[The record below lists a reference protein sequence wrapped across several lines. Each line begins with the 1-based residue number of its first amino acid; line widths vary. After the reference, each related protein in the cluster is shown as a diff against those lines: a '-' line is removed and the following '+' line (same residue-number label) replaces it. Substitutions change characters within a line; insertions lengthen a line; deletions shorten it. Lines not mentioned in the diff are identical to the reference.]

1 MVDFLMM
8 FSLCICVLSGV
19 TLLIVHIWSKKKQ
32 KKEEAED
39 KTGGTVFHSGTR
51 NVPKPIKERAGIL
64 QVLAP
69 DGANTMP
76 VSYMTL
82 DDNGIELYY
91 AGLYIDKLPVEGR
104 FAHSF
109 AGIFN
114 MDYVESTVII
124 DPLLEESQKKINRR
138 IRSLRWN
145 GPGNGTETGSE
156 FWMERLRMQSGGPD
170 RSTLTSQPCLKHI
183 FYS

>member
-19 TLLIVHIWSKKKQ
+19 TLLIVHIGSKKKQ
-32 KKEEAED
+32 KKEEAEE
-39 KTGGTVFHSGTR
+39 KTGCTVFHSGTK

-69 DGANTMP
+69 DGVNTMP

-109 AGIFN
+109 AGI
-114 MDYVESTVII
+114 
-124 DPLLEESQKKINRR
+124 P
-138 IRSLRWN
+138 
-145 GPGNGTETGSE
+145 
-156 FWMERLRMQSGGPD
+156 RLPV
-170 RSTLTSQPCLKHI
+170 HA
-183 FYS
+183 FY

>member
-19 TLLIVHIWSKKKQ
+19 TLLIVHIGSKKKQ
-32 KKEEAED
+32 KNEEAEE
-39 KTGGTVFHSGTR
+39 KTGCTVFHSGTK

-69 DGANTMP
+69 DGVNTNAGILHDSWMITGLNFIMP
-76 VSYMTL
+76 VSIST
-82 DDNGIELYY
+82 NI
-91 AGLYIDKLPVEGR
+91 PVEGR

-138 IRSLRWN
+138 IRSLD
-145 GPGNGTETGSE
+145 
-156 FWMERLRMQSGGPD
+156 MERSGERD
-170 RSTLTSQPCLKHI
+170 RKQAQNFGWKDCGCRAVGQTDRL
-183 FYS
+183 

>member
-32 KKEEAED
+32 KKEEAEE
-39 KTGGTVFHSGTR
+39 KTGGTVFHSGTK

-69 DGANTMP
+69 DGVNTMP

-91 AGLYIDKLPVEGR
+91 AGLYIDKLPVE
-104 FAHSF
+104 
-109 AGIFN
+109 AG
-114 MDYVESTVII
+114 
-124 DPLLEESQKKINRR
+124 LLIVLPGSSIWTML
-138 IRSLRWN
+138 SLR
-145 GPGNGTETGSE
+145 S
-156 FWMERLRMQSGGPD
+156 S
-170 RSTLTSQPCLKHI
+170 
-183 FYS
+183 

>member
-124 DPLLEESQKKINRR
+124 DPLLEESQK
-138 IRSLRWN
+138 
-145 GPGNGTETGSE
+145 
-156 FWMERLRMQSGGPD
+156 
-170 RSTLTSQPCLKHI
+170 RSTSDPVTGYGTVRGTGQKQAQNFGWKDCGCRAVGQTDRL
-183 FYS
+183 

>member
-1 MVDFLMM
+1 ML
-8 FSLCICVLSGV
+8 
-19 TLLIVHIWSKKKQ
+19 
-32 KKEEAED
+32 
-39 KTGGTVFHSGTR
+39 
-51 NVPKPIKERAGIL
+51 
-64 QVLAP
+64 
-69 DGANTMP
+69 
-76 VSYMTL
+76 
-82 DDNGIELYY
+82 
-91 AGLYIDKLPVEGR
+91 GLYIDKLPVEGR

-138 IRSLRWN
+138 IRSLDMERS
-145 GPGNGTETGSE
+145 GNGTETGSE

>member
-1 MVDFLMM
+1 M
-8 FSLCICVLSGV
+8 
-19 TLLIVHIWSKKKQ
+19 
-32 KKEEAED
+32 
-39 KTGGTVFHSGTR
+39 
-51 NVPKPIKERAGIL
+51 PKPIKERAGIL

-124 DPLLEESQKKINRR
+124 DPLLDQICTINNVTPDKTQMHKLNI
-138 IRSLRWN
+138 IRKSTIL
-145 GPGNGTETGSE
+145 
-156 FWMERLRMQSGGPD
+156 QS
-170 RSTLTSQPCLKHI
+170 SV
-183 FYS
+183 